1 MALSLTIAFSAFV
14 GRAGPLEI
22 LTLVLVGG
30 FFYEL
35 NRQIIVQVNYDI
47 GGSITIFMFGGIL
60 GSIASFILAAFS
72 PSEALKDRKNY
83 TSSRFNST
91 MAILGSAFFW
101 VFYPTIFY
109 DVPNEHSTQLQTAN
123 PAPFLDQNG
132 MISAY
137 WAISASVVTSLAMS
151 GIIHQRIRIKDLM
164 YGTFAGAA
172 IVGTS
177 APHIFNPVAAILL
190 GMIAGL
196 LQPLF
201 NIAEEKIVVKRG
213 IKFSTCAPF
222 LFGVQGLL
230 GSLAAG
236 ILRAISENSKH
247 RFDPLEYPY
256 PFRWLEAGEYYR
268 ATFISFGIAIGAGA
282 IVAAFL
288 VFISGQKPEDYFEDV
303 AYWIVRDD
311 GLRPQRAETKEEEEI
326 KGAHSYIGAIH

>member
-1 MALSLTIAFSAFV
+1 
-14 GRAGPLEI
+14 
-22 LTLVLVGG
+22 
-30 FFYEL
+30 
-35 NRQIIVQVNYDI
+35 
-47 GGSITIFMFGGIL
+47 MFGGIL
-60 GSIASFILAAFS
+60 GSVASFILAAVS
-72 PSEALKDRKNY
+72 QSEELKDRRNY

-109 DVPNEHSTQLQTAN
+109 DVPNKHTEQLLIAN

-151 GIIHQRIRIKDLM
+151 GIIHRRIRIKDLM

-201 NIAEEKIVVKRG
+201 NIAEEKMAGRG

-222 LFGVQGLL
+222 LFAVQGLL

-236 ILRAISENSKH
+236 ILRAISVNSTH

-256 PFRWLEAGEYYR
+256 PFRWLEAGEYFR

-282 IVAAFL
+282 IIAAFL
-288 VFISGQKPEDYFEDV
+288 VFITGQTSNDYFEDV

-311 GLRPQRAETKEEEEI
+311 GLRPQRAEAKEEADI
-326 KGAHSYIGAIH
+326 KGNHSYIGAGY